1 MGKSEGKGPFGCSGR
16 RREGSKMVH
25 NEETAWYFVKCAIL
39 AQESYEWHAV
49 VDTVANFLVS

>member
-1 MGKSEGKGPFGCSGR
+1 
-16 RREGSKMVH
+16 MVH

-39 AQESYEWHAV
+39 CQESYQWHAV